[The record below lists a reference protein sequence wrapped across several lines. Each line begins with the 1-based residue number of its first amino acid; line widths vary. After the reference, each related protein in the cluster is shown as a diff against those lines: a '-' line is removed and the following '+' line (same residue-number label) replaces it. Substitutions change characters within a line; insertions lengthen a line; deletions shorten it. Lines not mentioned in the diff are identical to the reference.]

1 MAAEHKRLTFVV
13 TPELEPVMD
22 KAKKLFYDHT
32 QSDMIRTLIIAGLDS
47 LASDAQDDQPASAPQ
62 GPST

>member
-22 KAKKLFYDHT
+22 KAKKLFYNHT

-47 LASDAQDDQPASAPQ
+47 LDSDAQDDQSASAPQ